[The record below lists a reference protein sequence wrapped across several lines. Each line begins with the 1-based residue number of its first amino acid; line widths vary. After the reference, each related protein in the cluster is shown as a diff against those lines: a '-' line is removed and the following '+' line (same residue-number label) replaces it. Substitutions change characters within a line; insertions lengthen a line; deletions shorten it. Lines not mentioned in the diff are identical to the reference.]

1 MVIAVVG
8 VSRAEQVLDR
18 RIVLGLLIGVA
29 DQQAD
34 GTAGGLAFEHPG
46 EDLDLVGF
54 LALGGVAAGARL
66 APVQVTLQVL
76 QRQFQARRA
85 AVDNGDQRR
94 TMAFARGGDSE
105 QLAVGIAGHAGS
117 SVKSAEI
124 TQSGLARAPVYA
136 GYPTSSS
143 SNLLP
148 VTESN
153 RHLIHDGAMMLRVL
167 LLSLSLFTGLVHA
180 AVLQRPVSLDTGHGE
195 LYGSLLLPKSE
206 QPVPVVLII
215 SGSGPTDRDGNNP
228 DGGRNDSLKRLAW
241 VLAKHNIASVRYDKR
256 GVAASLAATPD
267 ERNLTLDAYV
277 ADAVA
282 WGNKLKADPRL
293 GQLIVLGHSEG
304 ALIATLAAPQL
315 NAAGVISISGTARPV
330 DQILRQQLSYRL
342 PPALMLRSNEL
353 LDSLKAGKV
362 DPDVPPALQVIFR
375 PSVQP
380 YLITLFREDPAAA
393 FARLKMP
400 ALIIQGSNDIQV
412 SVDDAR
418 VLKAAKPDAQL
429 ALIEGMNHV
438 MRIVPNDLKR
448 QLASYKDPQLPLA
461 AELGSAI
468 IDFIDGLHTR

>member
-1 MVIAVVG
+1 
-8 VSRAEQVLDR
+8 
-18 RIVLGLLIGVA
+18 
-29 DQQAD
+29 
-34 GTAGGLAFEHPG
+34 
-46 EDLDLVGF
+46 
-54 LALGGVAAGARL
+54 
-66 APVQVTLQVL
+66 
-76 QRQFQARRA
+76 
-85 AVDNGDQRR
+85 
-94 TMAFARGGDSE
+94 
-105 QLAVGIAGHAGS
+105 
-117 SVKSAEI
+117 
-124 TQSGLARAPVYA
+124 
-136 GYPTSSS
+136 
-143 SNLLP
+143 
-148 VTESN
+148 
-153 RHLIHDGAMMLRVL
+153 MMLRVL
-167 LLSLSLFTGLVHA
+167 LLSLSLFTGLVNA

-195 LYGSLLLPKSE
+195 LYGSMLLPKSA

-282 WGNKLKADPRL
+282 WGKQLKADPRL

-304 ALIATLAAPQL
+304 ALIASLAAAQL
-315 NAAGVISISGTARPV
+315 DAAGVISISGTARPV
-330 DQILRQQLSYRL
+330 DQVLRQQLSYRL
-342 PPALMLRSNEL
+342 PPALMARSNEL
-353 LDSLKAGKV
+353 LDSLKAGQV
-362 DPDVPPALQVIFR
+362 DNDVPPALQVIFR

-429 ALIEGMNHV
+429 TLIDGMNHV
-438 MRIVPNDLKR
+438 LRIVPNDLKR

-461 AELGSAI
+461 AELGRSI
-468 IDFIDGLHTR
+468 ISFIDGLHTR

>member
-1 MVIAVVG
+1 
-8 VSRAEQVLDR
+8 
-18 RIVLGLLIGVA
+18 
-29 DQQAD
+29 
-34 GTAGGLAFEHPG
+34 
-46 EDLDLVGF
+46 
-54 LALGGVAAGARL
+54 
-66 APVQVTLQVL
+66 
-76 QRQFQARRA
+76 
-85 AVDNGDQRR
+85 
-94 TMAFARGGDSE
+94 
-105 QLAVGIAGHAGS
+105 
-117 SVKSAEI
+117 
-124 TQSGLARAPVYA
+124 
-136 GYPTSSS
+136 
-143 SNLLP
+143 
-148 VTESN
+148 
-153 RHLIHDGAMMLRVL
+153 MMLRVL
-167 LLSLSLFTGLVHA
+167 LLSLSLFTGLVNA

-195 LYGSLLLPKSE
+195 LYGSMLLPKSS

-282 WGNKLKADPRL
+282 WGKQLKADPRL

-304 ALIATLAAPQL
+304 ALVASLAAAQL
-315 NAAGVISISGTARPV
+315 DAAGVISISGTARPV
-330 DQILRQQLSYRL
+330 DQVLRQQLSYRL
-342 PPALMLRSNEL
+342 PPALMVRSNEL
-353 LDSLKAGKV
+353 LDSLKAGQV
-362 DPDVPPALQVIFR
+362 DNDVPPALQVIFR

-429 ALIEGMNHV
+429 TLIDGMNHV
-438 MRIVPNDLKR
+438 LRIVPNDLKR

-461 AELGSAI
+461 AELGRSI
-468 IDFIDGLHTR
+468 ISFIDGLHTR